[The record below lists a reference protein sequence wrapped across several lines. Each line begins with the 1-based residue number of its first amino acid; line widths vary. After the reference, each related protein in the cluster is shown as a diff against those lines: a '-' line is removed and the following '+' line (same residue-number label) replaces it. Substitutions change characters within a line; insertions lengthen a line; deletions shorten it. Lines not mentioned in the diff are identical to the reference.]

1 MKNKLTILVCS
12 LFMLTLSLKAG
23 NDVWTLYQAYHE
35 TDRNI
40 PVTSSDGS
48 TTVYALY
55 AGNLLAY
62 DATTGEVQLLSKLT
76 GLSGHGIA
84 SMDYSAATHTLVLV
98 YADLGIDLLSTRSGE
113 GCHLS
118 HLQSAGGGTATFND
132 LTVTGSSA
140 IVATSAGVAVV
151 DLRQQAVLGF
161 FTTPG
166 ATRSAALSDNGILYA
181 ATDSGLKYGDL
192 TANLSDPT
200 SWQTLTSL
208 NRVSLLTAVGG
219 SIGYVNSSG
228 GATGLWQLS
237 QTSVYA
243 SPVTTR
249 LSSQIFTAR
258 WTNGREAVFSGN
270 GSAALVAA
278 GSEGSSTLQA
288 SLSTPPSPLQH
299 LTHGTGRTYWASC
312 GTEGLQPF
320 TLNADGTL
328 QATGEKIGGYGPHR
342 DLCYY
347 LTYAGERLLV
357 AGGRLDPLGVLHYP
371 GTVMAYEN
379 GEWTNFQETG
389 IEEETGLPYR
399 DITRIIQDPSIANH
413 HFASAGGGGLYEFR
427 DGKFVGHYSLHNSL
441 LRSAA
446 SDPNPDVAKRYVR
459 VDGLNY
465 DGEGNLWMVNMGTDT
480 IINIMRADGK
490 WTRLYVEAIAGYPTL
505 EKTLFDADGRFWVAS
520 RRWAGDKRGG
530 LLGLDYAGTI
540 DNTADDVA
548 KYRYSAFNQ
557 DGKTCDFSEG
567 VFDILR
573 DRDGSIWMGTAAG
586 LYVVEDPSEWFG
598 NNFNV
603 TQIKVP
609 RNDGTNYADYLLDGV
624 AVSALALDGA
634 GRKWIGTASNG
645 LYLVSQ
651 DGTEILHHFEA
662 ASSPLLSDC
671 IYDLAI
677 NPTTGEV
684 MIATDAGLCAY
695 QGDATEPSAS
705 LDADRVK
712 VYPNPVRP
720 EYHGRIVVSGLTDGA
735 DVKVTT
741 ASGVVVAG
749 GVSNG
754 GTFVWDGCNR
764 GGRRVATGVYY
775 IMVSTAD
782 GKKGIATKVVVI

>member
-1 MKNKLTILVCS
+1 MKKKLTLLLCC
-12 LFMLTLSLKAG
+12 LFMLTLGLKAG
-23 NDVWTLYQAYHE
+23 NDVWTLYQAFHE

-40 PVTSSDGS
+40 PVTSADGS

-55 AGNLLAY
+55 AGNLLTY
-62 DATTGEVQLLSKLT
+62 NATTGEVELLSKLT
-76 GLSGHGIA
+76 GLSGQGIA
-84 SMDYSAATHTLVLV
+84 AIDYSATTHTLVLV
-98 YADLGIDLLSTRSGE
+98 YDDLGIDLLSTRSGE
-113 GCHLS
+113 ICYLS
-118 HLQSAGGGTATFND
+118 HLRSAGSGTATFND
-132 LTVTGSSA
+132 LTVTGASA
-140 IVATSAGVAVV
+140 IVATSSGVAVV
-151 DLRQQAVLGF
+151 DLQKQAVWGF

-166 ATRSAALSDNGILYA
+166 ATNSAALSENGILYA
-181 ATDSGLKYGDL
+181 ATSTGLKYGALSD
-192 TANLSDPT
+192 NLSDPAA
-200 SWQTLTSL
+200 WKMLASL
-208 NRVSLLTAVGG
+208 NRISLLTAVGG
-219 SIGYVNSSG
+219 YISYVNSSSSG
-228 GATGLWQLS
+228 TGLWQLS
-237 QTSVYA
+237 QTAVDT
-243 SPVTTR
+243 PPITNR
-249 LSSQIFTAR
+249 LSSQTFTSR
-258 WTNGREAVFSGN
+258 WSNGNEAIYTTG
-270 GSAALVAA
+270 GTAALVSVPTTDGA
-278 GSEGSSTLQA
+278 TLQVTQTT
-288 SLSTPPSPLQH
+288 TPSGLQY
-299 LTHGTGRTYWASC
+299 LTHGNGRTYWASC
-312 GTEGLQPF
+312 ATDGLQPL

-328 QATGEKIGGYGPHR
+328 QPTGEKIGGYGPVR

-347 LTYAGERLLV
+347 LTYVGERLLV
-357 AGGRLDPLGVLHYP
+357 AGGRLDPLGILHYP
-371 GTVMAYEN
+371 GTVMTYEN
-379 GEWTNFQETG
+379 GEWEAFQETG
-389 IEEETGLPYR
+389 IKEETGVPYR
-399 DITRIIQDPSIANH
+399 DITRIIQDPNDASH
-413 HFASAGGGGLYEFR
+413 HYASAGGGGIYEFR
-427 DGKFVGHYSLHNSL
+427 NGQFVNHYSLHNSP

-446 SDPNPDVAKRYVR
+446 TDPNPEVGKFYVR

-465 DGEGNLWMVNMGTDT
+465 DSQGNLWMVNMGTDT
-480 IINIMRADGK
+480 IINILRADGE

-530 LLGLDYAGTI
+530 LLGLDYGGTMEQ
-540 DNTADDVA
+540 TSDDVA
-548 KYRYSAFNQ
+548 KYRYNAFNQ

-567 VFDILR
+567 VFDILL
-573 DRDGSIWMGTAAG
+573 DRDGSIWMGTATG
-586 LYVVEDPSEWFG
+586 LYVIEDLNEWFG

-603 TQIKVP
+603 IQIKVP

-677 NPTTGEV
+677 NPATGEV

-695 QGDATEPSAS
+695 QGDATEPSER
-705 LDADRVK
+705 LDADLVK

-741 ASGVVVAG
+741 ASGIVVAG

-754 GTFVWDGCNR
+754 GTFVWDGCNTN
-764 GGRRVATGVYY
+764 GRRVATGVYY

-782 GKKGIATKVVVI
+782 GKKGIATKIVVI